1 MPLLSDCRIVGLS
14 DQENAS
20 GVGFVLVLVRLGQP
34 VTIEPFPH
42 FLTGL
47 EERYA
52 FLVDR
57 HMRAGPR
64 IAAGTRRTMLHRKRT
79 KAAQLDAVTARKS
92 SDDLVED
99 RIDDVLDIPLVE
111 MRVVLGDTLNKLGF
125 DHREMASGKV
135 GFAFP

>member
-1 MPLLSDCRIVGLS
+1 
-14 DQENAS
+14 
-20 GVGFVLVLVRLGQP
+20 
-34 VTIEPFPH
+34 
-42 FLTGL
+42 
-47 EERYA
+47 
-52 FLVDR
+52 
-57 HMRAGPR
+57 
-64 IAAGTRRTMLHRKRT
+64 MLHRKRT
-79 KAAQLDAVTARKS
+79 KAAQLDAVTARES